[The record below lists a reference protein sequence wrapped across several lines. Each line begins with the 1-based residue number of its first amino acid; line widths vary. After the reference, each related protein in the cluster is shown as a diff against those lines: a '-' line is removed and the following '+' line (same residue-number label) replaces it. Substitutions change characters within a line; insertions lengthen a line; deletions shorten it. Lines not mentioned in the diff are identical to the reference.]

1 MLRCG
6 PKKIKK
12 KKKKNIEIHMKF
24 VLFASYAL
32 IHFLPIKSFL
42 IKFSAFHEIYSL
54 PDVLRFSVAIKGK

>member
-1 MLRCG
+1 
-6 PKKIKK
+6 
-12 KKKKNIEIHMKF
+12 MKF